1 MANILTEIIE
11 YKKQTEIP
19 SQSTSETLAEL
30 EQRVGMQSPPLD
42 FEAALRKAG
51 SDAKNKKVALIAEV
65 KKASPSKGLLCPA
78 FDPAQLAQAY
88 LAGGAAVL
96 SVLTDQKFFMGDLP
110 YIKLCKEA
118 TDNQLPVLR
127 KDFIVDRYQVVQAR
141 AYGADAILLIMACL
155 DDTLAQDLFWLA
167 TKLKMAVLVE
177 VHDATELKRALQL
190 GARIIGVNNRD
201 LTSFKVDLNTTYQL
215 AELLPTDFDG
225 ILVSESGISTNAEIE
240 SLSAAGVGAVLIG
253 ETLVRTASTETGL
266 DSQRVVQKI
275 QELLNNL

>member
-1 MANILTEIIE
+1 
-11 YKKQTEIP
+11 
-19 SQSTSETLAEL
+19 
-30 EQRVGMQSPPLD
+30 
-42 FEAALRKAG
+42 
-51 SDAKNKKVALIAEV
+51 
-65 KKASPSKGLLCPA
+65 
-78 FDPAQLAQAY
+78 
-88 LAGGAAVL
+88 VL
-96 SVLTDQKFFMGDLP
+96 SVLTDQKFFMGDLS

-155 DDTLAQDLFWLA
+155 DDTLAHDLFWLA

-177 VHDATELKRALQL
+177 VHDAAELKRALQL

-215 AELLPTDFDG
+215 AELLPADFDG
-225 ILVSESGISTNAEIE
+225 ILVSESGISTNTEIE
-240 SLSAAGVGAVLIG
+240 SLSVAGVEAVLIG
-253 ETLVRTASTETGL
+253 ETLVRAASTETGL